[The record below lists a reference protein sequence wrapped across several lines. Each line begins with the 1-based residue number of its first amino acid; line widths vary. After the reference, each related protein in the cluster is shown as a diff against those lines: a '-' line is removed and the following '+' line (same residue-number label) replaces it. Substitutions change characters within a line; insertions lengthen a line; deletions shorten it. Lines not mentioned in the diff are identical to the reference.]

1 MPVPGRDAPAF
12 NLVEAAL
19 ALDATPCADP
29 LVPMYL
35 LDKDYRILDWNR
47 AFSLAFDRTMEGR
60 RGMSVLEWTYFLD
73 NYEEV
78 VAHGVE
84 VFADGE
90 RLPVIDVEQIRYR
103 SDRYGPIV
111 ATKRADQVPN
121 DDGSR
126 LGWLVTVEPSFESAE
141 VAVKY
146 RLDLLS
152 LIRMDLV
159 WSEYALSY
167 DRVLLNTE
175 VYPKLLRTFL
185 GEEGELQQIPDGACV
200 LDLGAGT
207 GNITKH
213 LADPSRQRLI
223 FALENNRA
231 MLDVLQAKCKP
242 FLRRDDAGPG
252 VLAIKQD
259 VGSLFGLRDDYFDF
273 ALLNNVA
280 YSLDDPQAC
289 FRGVRRV
296 LKPGGEVRVSGPKKK
311 TSLDRLFRQMR
322 QDLKARSLFDEYRE
336 DFERVERINYYSLAP
351 TLYRWTISDVEQ
363 MLLGAGFPEIIW
375 HTDKAYAGQAMIV
388 CARK

>member
-1 MPVPGRDAPAF
+1 
-12 NLVEAAL
+12 
-19 ALDATPCADP
+19 
-29 LVPMYL
+29 MYL

-84 VFADGE
+84 VFADGDK
-90 RLPVIDVEQIRYR
+90 LPVIDVEQISYT
-103 SDRYGPIV
+103 SGRYGPIV
-111 ATKRADQVPN
+111 ATKRAYQVPN

-126 LGWLVTVEPSFESAE
+126 LGWLVTLEPSFENTE

-159 WSEYALSY
+159 WTEYSLSY

-185 GEEGELQQIPDGACV
+185 GEEGELRPIPDNARV

-207 GNITKH
+207 GNITKE

-231 MLDVLQAKCKP
+231 MLDVLQSKCKP
-242 FLRRDDAGPG
+242 YLRRDDAGPG

-289 FRGVRRV
+289 LRGVRRV
-296 LKPGGEVRVSGPKKK
+296 LKPGGEVRVSGPQKK
-311 TSLDRLFRQMR
+311 TNLDRLFRQIR
-322 QDLKARSLFDEYRE
+322 RDLEAKTLFDGYTE
-336 DFERVERINYYSLAP
+336 DYERVERINYYSLGP
-351 TLYRWTISDVEQ
+351 MLYRWTMSDVEQ
-363 MLLGAGFPEIIW
+363 MLVDAGFPEIIW
-375 HTDKAYAGQAMIV
+375 RTDKAYAGQAMIV
-388 CARK
+388 CAR